1 MNSLAAILNGLDVQ
15 TSDFT
20 NHLNSSL
27 ESRYIDL
34 EAINT
39 ATVFFFV
46 ATTHVTHSN
55 RQSKCEQVCFVWW
68 LLSAFRRKIDD
79 ARPLIVI

>member
-1 MNSLAAILNGLDVQ
+1 MNSLAAISNGLDVQ

-39 ATVFFFV
+39 ATVFSWQQHTLHIPIANLNANKCVLCGGFCP
-46 ATTHVTHSN
+46 HSEG
-55 RQSKCEQVCFVWW
+55 K
-68 LLSAFRRKIDD
+68 
-79 ARPLIVI
+79 